1 MIKSVISDTSNMGL
15 KPKCTGN
22 NYNKVEKLWN
32 DFSGNTRSFPK
43 MNNMGKTDSEGAG
56 GTQLVTSLNI
66 FSTWMMSQPK
76 TVLDGQKKLC
86 WSL

>member
-1 MIKSVISDTSNMGL
+1 MGL
-15 KPKCTGN
+15 KPECTGN
-22 NYNKVEKLWN
+22 NYNKLEKLWN
-32 DFSGNTRSFPK
+32 DCSCDTRGFSKT
-43 MNNMGKTDSEGAG
+43 NNMGKTDTESAG
-56 GTQLVTSLNI
+56 GKQLVKSLNI